1 MVCQSRPYHFKVF
14 EDCLPQMLI
23 GPFLNTFSHIPLR
36 HLGSPLK
43 LPPIFLTHF
52 QPVIHFYTP
61 LKTENGKF
69 SNIFRGYI
77 SRKNI
82 SWKWFKNYISVLNR
96 NFFAKALQNF
106 LDVIYTSV

>member
-1 MVCQSRPYHFKVF
+1 MVCLSRPYHLKVF
-14 EDCLPQMLI
+14 EDCLPQILI

-43 LPPIFLTHF
+43 LPPNFLNPFSTSDSLL
-52 QPVIHFYTP
+52 YP

-77 SRKNI
+77 SRTLVENGLKTI
-82 SWKWFKNYISVLNR
+82 FQ
-96 NFFAKALQNF
+96 F
-106 LDVIYTSV
+106 